1 MKKIL
6 IIILIIIAFYL
17 AFKNQQQQIKTSYS
31 RKDYHHWIDEDQ
43 DCQNTRQEVLIS
55 ESIEQVELDKKGCK
69 VIAGKWYDPYTDQY
83 FSDPSELDVDHL
95 VPLKYAHLS
104 GANQWSKFKKKN
116 YANDLK
122 NPQTLIAVAKSAN
135 RSKGDK
141 PPSAWLPQN
150 QKYHCQYLKDWL
162 VVVKYWQ
169 LTIDNNE
176 QQFIER
182 KLANCN

>member
-6 IIILIIIAFYL
+6 IIILIITALYL
-17 AFKNQQQQIKTSYS
+17 AFKNQQQNKSSYS
-31 RKDYHHWIDEDQ
+31 RKDYQHWIDEDY

-55 ESIEQVELDKKGCK
+55 ESIEQVELDEKGCK
-69 VIAGKWYDPYTDQY
+69 VVAGKWYDPYTDQY
-83 FSDPSELDVDHL
+83 FSNPSELDIDHL

-104 GANQWSKFKKKN
+104 GASQWSKLKKKN

-122 NPQTLIAVAKSAN
+122 NTQTLIAVAKSAN

-141 PPSAWLPQN
+141 PPSAWLPKN

-162 VVVKYWQ
+162 EVIKQWQ
-169 LTIDNNE
+169 LTISNNE
-176 QQFIER
+176 LEFITH
-182 KLANCN
+182 KLNSCI